1 MRSDATIHSTQA
13 QQSFSGPT
21 ISISEDKANRM
32 PHQRHVIFRN
42 VGTAIAAAATCLYAA
57 SVLAL
62 GSIQIGVSDHPCDG
76 VPTQPTAAHKD
87 STDWYGNWMKE
98 WLAADWGQ
106 RCRYQPENAQLP
118 PTSTRRVVFLGD
130 SITEAWK
137 ELVPGFFNSDKLD
150 RGIGGQTTEQMLVR
164 FRADVL
170 DLHPAVLHLMA
181 GTNDI
186 AGNRGPTSIAQIEAN
201 LQSMVEQARAAHIHV
216 VLATIPPAAAFG
228 WSTVVQVPQTIAT
241 LNRWIEEY
249 ARRERLTYV
258 DYHSVLADAKGA
270 LRAEYTED
278 GVHPNAAGYA
288 AMAPLAD
295 LAIAAALRAH

>member
-1 MRSDATIHSTQA
+1 
-13 QQSFSGPT
+13 
-21 ISISEDKANRM
+21 M
-32 PHQRHVIFRN
+32 PNTLPMTHRILCAHLLSLTMGLLCSAFALAGTLHV
-42 VGTAIAAAATCLYAA
+42 
-57 SVLAL
+57 
-62 GSIQIGVSDHPCDG
+62 GVSATPCDG
-76 VPTQPTAAHKD
+76 VPTQPTAAHKA
-87 STDWYGNWMKE
+87 SGDWYGNWMKE

-106 RCRYQPENAQLP
+106 RCRYQLENAQLP
-118 PTSTRRVVFLGD
+118 PTSTRRIVFLGD

-150 RGIGGQTTEQMLVR
+150 RGISGQTTEQMLVR

-216 VLATIPPAAAFG
+216 ILATIPPAAAFG

-241 LNRWIEEY
+241 LNRWIEDY
-249 ARRERLTYV
+249 ARREHLTYV
-258 DYHSVLADAKGA
+258 DYHSVLADSQGA
-270 LRAEYTED
+270 LRAVYTED

-295 LAIAAALRAH
+295 RAIAATLRAH